1 MWESKIH
8 LFNTHAFSYSFLTCS
23 FLPLPHLSFYN
34 FSNAKLHAKQCA
46 PSDIDKIN
54 LSPYMPNNFVL
65 ALPVRKKCVSVFM
78 GLRVCLLFCHTTY
91 YVCLNLRVFISLTR
105 KNNCMFTNIKE
116 KKFWTG
122 PVSKVAHIQKLC
134 TAAGSNCCC
143 MNLYLNIM
151 GMARYENI
159 EIIVTF
165 DTIHLYNKSIRRT
178 INWIPIRCFILITKF
193 AAYIQNSKYY
203 VIFHLPI

>member
-1 MWESKIH
+1 MH
-8 LFNTHAFSYSFLTCS
+8 LLILIRLIFLFTCQII
-23 FLPLPHLSFYN
+23 L
-34 FSNAKLHAKQCA
+34 CW
-46 PSDIDKIN
+46 
-54 LSPYMPNNFVL
+54 PY
-65 ALPVRKKCVSVFM
+65 RYEKKCVSVFM
-78 GLRVCLLFCHTTY
+78 GFCVCLLFCHTTY

-159 EIIVTF
+159 EKRDLNFPLRYAVFRNVKIICR
-165 DTIHLYNKSIRRT
+165 Y
-178 INWIPIRCFILITKF
+178 
-193 AAYIQNSKYY
+193 
-203 VIFHLPI
+203 

>member
-1 MWESKIH
+1 MWDSFIEHTRILVFLLN
-8 LFNTHAFSYSFLTCS
+8 LFIFTSPSLII
-23 FLPLPHLSFYN
+23 LQLLKRKPHT
-34 FSNAKLHAKQCA
+34 KQCA

-54 LSPYMPNNFVL
+54 LSLYMPNNFVL

-159 EIIVTF
+159 EIITY
-165 DTIHLYNKSIRRT
+165 L
-178 INWIPIRCFILITKF
+178 FITNQCV
-193 AAYIQNSKYY
+193 AE
-203 VIFHLPI
+203 

>member
-8 LFNTHAFSYSFLTCS
+8 LLNTHAFSYSFLTCS

-34 FSNAKLHAKQCA
+34 FSNAKPHTKQCA

-54 LSPYMPNNFVL
+54 LSLYMPNNFVL

-116 KKFWTG
+116 EKFWTG
-122 PVSKVAHIQKLC
+122 PVSKVAHIHNLC

-143 MNLYLNIM
+143 MNLY
-151 GMARYENI
+151 
-159 EIIVTF
+159 
-165 DTIHLYNKSIRRT
+165 
-178 INWIPIRCFILITKF
+178 IPIYNGVRAINMLIAKLLNCYLASQTRIGQFFDWFII
-193 AAYIQNSKYY
+193 IS
-203 VIFHLPI
+203 I

>member
-8 LFNTHAFSYSFLTCS
+8 LLNTHAFSYSFLTCS

-34 FSNAKLHAKQCA
+34 FSNAKPHTKQCA

-54 LSPYMPNNFVL
+54 LSLYMPNNFVL

-159 EIIVTF
+159 EIIFTF
-165 DTIHLYNKSIRRT
+165 NTTSLYNKSIRRK
-178 INWIPIRCFILITKF
+178 IKL
-193 AAYIQNSKYY
+193 NSCSFY
-203 VIFHLPI
+203 VILNLLLIYKTSHTMLYSASPI

>member
-1 MWESKIH
+1 MILKFTVRVFVSDIKRTVSVREIDSFIKHTRI
-8 LFNTHAFSYSFLTCS
+8 LVFLTCS

-34 FSNAKLHAKQCA
+34 FSNAKPHAKQCA

-159 EIIVTF
+159 ETIVTF
-165 DTIHLYNKSIRRT
+165 DNISLYNKSIRST
-178 INWIPIRCFILITKF
+178 IN
-193 AAYIQNSKYY
+193 
-203 VIFHLPI
+203 

>member
-1 MWESKIH
+1 M
-8 LFNTHAFSYSFLTCS
+8 
-23 FLPLPHLSFYN
+23 
-34 FSNAKLHAKQCA
+34 
-46 PSDIDKIN
+46 
-54 LSPYMPNNFVL
+54 L

-178 INWIPIRCFILITKF
+178 INWIPIRCILYLLLNLGLIYKT
-193 AAYIQNSKYY
+193 ANTMLYSASPNINM
-203 VIFHLPI
+203 VHN

>member
-8 LFNTHAFSYSFLTCS
+8 LLNTHAFSYSFLTCS

-34 FSNAKLHAKQCA
+34 FSNAKPHTKQCA

-54 LSPYMPNNFVL
+54 LSLYMPNNFVL

-159 EIIVTF
+159 EIITY
-165 DTIHLYNKSIRRT
+165 L
-178 INWIPIRCFILITKF
+178 FITNQCV
-193 AAYIQNSKYY
+193 AE
-203 VIFHLPI
+203 